1 MANNRM
7 YIRCKQCGE
16 ILFIGKTMSN
26 GYYLSNENICN
37 DLNCF
42 YSQHNWCSKEKNMS
56 DIDYC
61 DTPLG
66 IDDHNDNN
74 FEIAYEIENNDE
86 LVEIKKR
93 IIDEYNEKWESEDK
107 EWKK

>member
-16 ILFIGKTMSN
+16 ILFIGKTMSD
-26 GYYLSNENICN
+26 GYYLSNKNIYN

-42 YSQHNWCSKEKNMS
+42 YSQHNWCSKEKNLS
-56 DIDYC
+56 DINYC

-66 IDDHNDNN
+66 INEHNDNR
-74 FEIAYEIENNDE
+74 FEIAYEIENNKG
-86 LVEIKKR
+86 VMR
-93 IIDEYNEKWESEDK
+93 NEQRNKI
-107 EWKK
+107 